1 MNVVYSQIEQ
11 EIVTWLGPLTNG
23 GGVDV
28 VQLPQLQ
35 AEFDRP
41 FMKGRITV
49 AYKSSD
55 FGDVASTHHIVQDE
69 KIQVE
74 LIIQARKLRDADGL
88 HAMTEAVKRRLVG
101 FRPTDC
107 SKMYIVKHGFTNH
120 DNQSSLWQYSM
131 IFETKYRLV
140 EDATYNT
147 EQVLTQTFFEYNEEL
162 PALPAV
168 PFPGTFPQPPVVAY
182 KGDLAYWDGEVW
194 RRLHPGE
201 PGYVLATM
209 GQGEI
214 PEWVEPQSGP
224 QGPQGEQG
232 IQGEQGPQ
240 GPAGN
245 DGAAGMPGADGAQGA
260 DGLSAYEIAVANGF
274 VGTEL
279 EWLAS
284 LEGPQG
290 PAGADGAD
298 GPQGPAGPTA
308 VSANAGNA
316 ATLGTDGLIFVP
328 DLSGQ
333 IGDIATALDLI
344 NGETI

>member
-11 EIVTWLGPLTNG
+11 EVVTWLGPLTNG

-35 AEFDRP
+35 ADFDRP

-55 FGDVASTHHIVQDE
+55 FGDVINTHHIVQDE

-74 LIIQARKLRDADGL
+74 LIIQSRKLRDDDGL
-88 HAMTEAVKRRLVG
+88 HAITEAVKRRLVG
-101 FRPTDC
+101 FAPTDC
-107 SKMYIVKHGFTNH
+107 SKMYIVKNGFTNH
-120 DNQSSLWQYSM
+120 DSQSALWQYSM
-131 IFETKYRLV
+131 IFETKYRLI
-140 EDATYNT
+140 EDAQYNT

-162 PALPAV
+162 PAIPAV

-209 GQGEI
+209 GQGEV

-224 QGPQGEQG
+224 QGP
-232 IQGEQGPQ
+232 QGPQ

-245 DGAAGMPGADGAQGA
+245 DGAAGMPGADGPQGPAGADGA

-279 EWLAS
+279 EWLTS

-290 PAGADGAD
+290 PAGSD

-308 VSANAGNA
+308 VSADADNA
-316 ATLGTDGLIFVP
+316 ATLGVDGLIYVP